1 MHWMEAITWAKC
13 VYSEGD
19 NAAQIM
25 LEDISLQALK
35 LKYFCYEWA
44 RFFKYNFRTENSLQR
59 SSCEMKL
66 LAAIG

>member
-25 LEDISLQALK
+25 LEDECVSTT
-35 LKYFCYEWA
+35 
-44 RFFKYNFRTENSLQR
+44 TEI
-59 SSCEMKL
+59 EIFL
-66 LAAIG
+66 LWESTVFQIQL